1 MGAHSRS
8 FLSDMKCW
16 VLLLLVCASYVL
28 AQNNCSYTDGSGNT
42 FDLSPLTYD
51 PSQSSPDGYNAQDTA
66 GQTYY
71 INFCQEVSQVSLS
84 ACSKTSPSA
93 VCQTSSGNYHPAG
106 SVSTQQFSSAWNDA
120 NAPAHEGNFTSG
132 IVVSYTGGDYCS
144 QKGVYRNSKIY
155 VACNEDAEKGGMYG
169 AYDDGS
175 CNYSLYYSSSYAC
188 IGGGGGSGGVNPGW
202 VIIFIVCIF
211 FFVYVAV
218 GMAIKFVKFEAR
230 GLDIVPNYD
239 SGRMSPLSSRR
250 DAFSSSKRSPVESFA
265 PVTLKFK

>member
-1 MGAHSRS
+1 MGAHGGS

-132 IVVSYTGGDYCS
+132 IVV
-144 QKGVYRNSKIY
+144 
-155 VACNEDAEKGGMYG
+155 
-169 AYDDGS
+169 
-175 CNYSLYYSSSYAC
+175 
-188 IGGGGGSGGVNPGW
+188 NPGW

-239 SGRMSPLSSRR
+239 FWKDVPAL
-250 DAFSSSKRSPVESFA
+250 
-265 PVTLKFK
+265 FKEGCIFFIQKVSCGKLCAGYTEI

>member
-42 FDLSPLTYD
+42 FDLSPLTND

-155 VACNEDAEKGGMYG
+155 VACNEDAEKGECTVPMMMVAATILSITLLPMPASVAVVAVAVSTLVG
-169 AYDDGS
+169 
-175 CNYSLYYSSSYAC
+175 SSSSLFAFSSSC
-188 IGGGGGSGGVNPGW
+188 TLLSVWPSNSSNSKLVVSILCPTTT
-202 VIIFIVCIF
+202 
-211 FFVYVAV
+211 
-218 GMAIKFVKFEAR
+218 
-230 GLDIVPNYD
+230 